1 MFKEALFIIARTWN
15 QPKYLSMEEWIKSS
29 LTYMM
34 IYYSVIKRN
43 KAELFFVK
51 MFMDLEIVI
60 QDEVNQ
66 EEKNKCQR

>member
-1 MFKEALFIIARTWN
+1 
-15 QPKYLSMEEWIKSS
+15 
-29 LTYMM
+29 MM